1 MLEPQ
6 SDRGNSQQEQ
16 STQDILSQ
24 EEQNRQFLSEN
35 SVPIVEKDNDSIADV
50 DATVGRISLYTYI
63 EI

>member
-6 SDRGNSQQEQ
+6 SDLGNSQSQQEQ

-35 SVPIVEKDNDSIADV
+35 SMPIVEKDNDSIADV
-50 DATVGRISLYTYI
+50 DVTDGRISF
-63 EI
+63 